1 MTSVWRTSGWV
12 LLGAALILALSL
24 GVRHGFGLFLA
35 PMSADFG
42 WGREVFAFAIALQNL
57 IWGLAQPFSGALADR
72 LGAAKVVIIG
82 GILYATGLVLMGMA
96 DSAWS
101 LSLSA
106 GLLIGIG
113 LSGTSFSVILG
124 VVGRAVP
131 PEKRSM
137 AMGIASAAGSFG
149 QFAMLPGTL
158 GLIQWL
164 GWSAALLVLGLMVA
178 LIVPLVGLLRD
189 NPMPAH
195 GAEQSLGQALR
206 EACSHS
212 GFWLLALGFF
222 VCGFQVVFIGVHL
235 PAYLVDQHLPAIT
248 GTTVLALV
256 GLFNIVGT
264 YTAGWLG
271 GRMSKP
277 RLLTALYLLRAV
289 VIVLFLWAPVTQVSA
304 YLFGIA
310 MGLLWLSTVP
320 LTNGTVATLFG
331 VRNLSMLGGIVFLF
345 HQLGAFLG
353 AGWAVWCMTRPA
365 ATTWSGRSRS
375 CSACWPPH
383 LTGRCASAR
392 SPGCR
397 RRRHEPPAGARPA
410 GPCRGAAAGAGLVGL
425 APGRAGVAAA
435 GHEPVLGA
443 TLQEAPA
450 GAPLMHA
457 RWLTLPCWPWPQH
470 FKLGR

>member
-1 MTSVWRTSGWV
+1 MTSMWRTCGWV
-12 LLGAALILALSL
+12 LVGSALILALSL

-35 PMSADFG
+35 PMSAEFG

-57 IWGLAQPFSGALADR
+57 IWGLAQPFTGALADR
-72 LGAAKVVIIG
+72 FGAARVVLIG
-82 GILYATGLVLMGMA
+82 GVLYALGLLFMGLS

-131 PEKRSM
+131 ADKRSM
-137 AMGIASAAGSFG
+137 GMGIASAAGSFG

-158 GLIQWL
+158 GLIGWL
-164 GWSAALLVLGLMVA
+164 GWSAALLALGLLVA
-178 LIVPLVGLLRD
+178 LIVPLVSMLKD
-189 NPMPAH
+189 VPAPLSSH
-195 GAEQSLGQALR
+195 EQTLSEALR

-212 GFWLLALGFF
+212 GFWLLAFGFF

-235 PAYLVDQHLPAIT
+235 PAYLVDQHLPASV

-256 GLFNIVGT
+256 GLFNIFGT

-277 RLLTALYLLRAV
+277 RLLTGLYLLRAV
-289 VIVLFLWAPVTQVSA
+289 VIGLFLWLPVTTTTA
-304 YLFGIA
+304 YLFGMA
-310 MGLLWLSTVP
+310 MGFLWLSTVP

-345 HQLGAFLG
+345 HQLGSFLG
-353 AGWAVWCMTRPA
+353 GWLGGVVYDRTGSYDLIWQVAVLLSLLAAALNWPVRERPV
-365 ATTWSGRSRS
+365 
-375 CSACWPPH
+375 
-383 LTGRCASAR
+383 AR
-392 SPGCR
+392 LQVQ
-397 RRRHEPPAGARPA
+397 AGAA
-410 GPCRGAAAGAGLVGL
+410 
-425 APGRAGVAAA
+425 
-435 GHEPVLGA
+435 
-443 TLQEAPA
+443 
-450 GAPLMHA
+450 
-457 RWLTLPCWPWPQH
+457 
-470 FKLGR
+470 

>member
-1 MTSVWRTSGWV
+1 MTSVWRTSGWI

-42 WGREVFAFAIALQNL
+42 WGRGVFAFAIALQNL
-57 IWGLAQPFSGALADR
+57 IWGLAQPFAGALADR
-72 LGAAKVVIIG
+72 LGAAKVVLVG
-82 GILYATGLVLMGMA
+82 GILYAVGLVLMGMS
-96 DSAWS
+96 DSALS

-131 PEKRSM
+131 AEKRSM

-158 GLIQWL
+158 GLIGWL
-164 GWSAALLVLGLMVA
+164 GWSAALLVLGLLVA
-178 LIVPLVGLLRD
+178 FIVPLVGLLRD
-189 NPMPAH
+189 RPLPSDGN
-195 GAEQSLGQALR
+195 EQTLGQALR

-235 PAYLVDQHLPAIT
+235 PAYLVDQHLPATI

-289 VIVLFLWAPVTQVSA
+289 VIVLFLWAPITAFSA

-353 AGWAVWCMTRPA
+353 GWLGGVVYDQTGNYDLVWQI
-365 ATTWSGRSRS
+365 SILLS
-375 CSACWPPH
+375 
-383 LTGRCASAR
+383 LL
-392 SPGCR
+392 
-397 RRRHEPPAGARPA
+397 
-410 GPCRGAAAGAGLVGL
+410 AAALNWPVRER
-425 APGRAGVAAA
+425 PVARLQAQAA
-435 GHEPVLGA
+435 
-443 TLQEAPA
+443 
-450 GAPLMHA
+450 
-457 RWLTLPCWPWPQH
+457 
-470 FKLGR
+470 

>member
-57 IWGLAQPFSGALADR
+57 IWGLAQPFAGALADR
-72 LGAAKVVIIG
+72 LGAAKVVVIG
-82 GILYATGLVLMGMA
+82 GILYTAGLITMGMA

-131 PEKRSM
+131 AEKRSM

-164 GWSAALLVLGLMVA
+164 GWSAALLVLGLLVA
-178 LIVPLVGLLRD
+178 LIVPFVGLLKDR
-189 NPMPAH
+189 PLSSH
-195 GAEQSLGQALR
+195 GAEQTLGQALR

-235 PAYLVDQHLPAIT
+235 PAYLVDQHLPATI

-289 VIVLFLWAPVTQVSA
+289 VIVLFLWAPVTQFSA

-353 AGWAVWCMTRPA
+353 GWLGGVVYDRTGSYDLVWQI
-365 ATTWSGRSRS
+365 SILLS
-375 CSACWPPH
+375 
-383 LTGRCASAR
+383 LL
-392 SPGCR
+392 
-397 RRRHEPPAGARPA
+397 
-410 GPCRGAAAGAGLVGL
+410 AAALNWPVRER
-425 APGRAGVAAA
+425 PVARLQAQAA
-435 GHEPVLGA
+435 
-443 TLQEAPA
+443 
-450 GAPLMHA
+450 
-457 RWLTLPCWPWPQH
+457 
-470 FKLGR
+470 